1 MIDQHEI
8 GTSSSRL
15 VRRWKSP
22 TTCAAHEGIW
32 SIRYHAGTQQM
43 GLAIMDAR
51 DRRWRFEVRGLPGL
65 LPLWQV
71 ALPFTAGDC
80 EISQLPDGKWL
91 AINSLNVYFVQI
103 AQEQIR
109 AAVDY
114 QRILKNGIAIGSEYF
129 VVRTKSTIE
138 IHRIP
143 SHHRDRTYLRA
154 P

>member
-1 MIDQHEI
+1 
-8 GTSSSRL
+8 
-15 VRRWKSP
+15 
-22 TTCAAHEGIW
+22 
-32 SIRYHAGTQQM
+32 M

-71 ALPFTAGDC
+71 PVPFTAGDC
-80 EISQLPDGKWL
+80 EVSPLPDGKWL
-91 AINSLNVYFVQI
+91 AVNSLNVYFVQI
-103 AQEQIR
+103 AKEGIR

-138 IHRIP
+138 IHRIA
-143 SHHRDRTYLRA
+143 SHQHWNPDDGTYVRA
-154 P
+154 S

>member
-15 VRRWKSP
+15 VRRWKPP

-32 SIRYHAGTQQM
+32 SIRYHSGIQQM

-80 EISQLPDGKWL
+80 EISPLPDGKWL
-91 AINSLNVYFVQI
+91 AINSLNVYFV
-103 AQEQIR
+103 
-109 AAVDY
+109 
-114 QRILKNGIAIGSEYF
+114 
-129 VVRTKSTIE
+129 
-138 IHRIP
+138 
-143 SHHRDRTYLRA
+143 
-154 P
+154 